1 MRTVHYLTLA
11 ASIGCIALLYV
22 WGRTTPP
29 PKTDI
34 RPDMPA
40 GTVATHVHTTV
51 SIDSLLQA
59 ARKTVAVHALEQID
73 TVEKEIAAVADS
85 SAMAPAITRLARI
98 WQEHQQFP
106 VAAYYYAQA
115 AKLEKSEKSLNFAG
129 QFFLQLIQHTHS
141 HDMQVW
147 VAQQAIDCFRQSLL
161 INPDNDTTKLA
172 LAAGYIE
179 GTGETMEGVQMLLGI
194 TRETPEHIPAN
205 LMLGRLAVQS
215 GQLDKA
221 IERFETV
228 LSQEP
233 ANTEALYF
241 MAEAYKGKGN
251 KEKAIELFEACKKIV
266 NKPEFTRE
274 IDQYINSFK

>member
-1 MRTVHYLTLA
+1 MRKVHYLTLA
-11 ASIGCIALLYV
+11 VSIGCIALLYV
-22 WGRTTPP
+22 WGKTIPP
-29 PKTDI
+29 AKKDLNPDI
-34 RPDMPA
+34 SGGMVSA
-40 GTVATHVHTTV
+40 HLHTSL

-59 ARKTVAVHALEQID
+59 ARKTVPVHALEQID
-73 TVEKEIAAVADS
+73 AVENEIASGADS
-85 SAMAPAITRLARI
+85 LAMAPGITRLARI
-98 WQEHQQFP
+98 WQEHKQFP
-106 VAAYYYAQA
+106 VAAHYYAKA

-129 QFFLQLIQHTHS
+129 QFFLQLVQHTHS

-179 GTGETMEGVQMLLGI
+179 GTGETMEGVQVLLGI
-194 TRETPEHIPAN
+194 TREVPEHIPAN

-215 GQLDKA
+215 GQYDKA

-228 LSQEP
+228 LSQE
-233 ANTEALYF
+233 AGNTEALYF

-251 KEKAIELFEACKKIV
+251 KEKAIELFEACKKLV